1 MKYLIF
7 LLMLLPFQAKAFF
20 YEQEDKNL
28 HVGTSLALTFAFT
41 SVLLLTYPKMNSRK
55 AALLGAATTLLLGL
69 AKESFYDDKFDWE
82 DMGANVIGASM
93 ATVPFIVVEF

>member
-1 MKYLIF
+1 VKYLIF
-7 LLMLLPFQAKAFF
+7 LLVLIPFQTNAFF

-28 HVGTSLALTFAFT
+28 HVGTSLALTFVFT
-41 SVLLLTYPKMNSRK
+41 STLLLTYPKMSSRK

-82 DMGANVIGASM
+82 DMGANAIGASM
-93 ATVPFIVVEF
+93 GTIPFIVVDF